1 MQLRSEVEQ
10 CHKEPVEKLNKQEQ
24 KLVLQ
29 IIEREAQIESIAQ
42 SKGYNEICV
51 YIDEDRVNISVRKD
65 GFSDADAVKLTEI
78 ATDNLKISSKNI
90 KIVEVK

>member
-29 IIEREAQIESIAQ
+29 IIEREAQIAEDLSID
-42 SKGYNEICV
+42 NFICNL
-51 YIDEDRVNISVRKD
+51 VNWLRD
-65 GFSDADAVKLTEI
+65 
-78 ATDNLKISSKNI
+78 
-90 KIVEVK
+90 

>member
-29 IIEREAQIESIAQ
+29 IIEREAQIAEDLSIDNFICSLVNWLRDWICMMKGVRLNQYGLSRTPLSSHVESILTPTQ
-42 SKGYNEICV
+42 YN
-51 YIDEDRVNISVRKD
+51 
-65 GFSDADAVKLTEI
+65 LTKF
-78 ATDNLKISSKNI
+78 A
-90 KIVEVK
+90 

>member
-29 IIEREAQIESIAQ
+29 IIEREAQLFAE
-42 SKGYNEICV
+42 
-51 YIDEDRVNISVRKD
+51 RVSALACSTSQRVPYD
-65 GFSDADAVKLTEI
+65 
-78 ATDNLKISSKNI
+78 
-90 KIVEVK
+90 IVQPRT

>member
-29 IIEREAQIESIAQ
+29 IIEREAQIAEDLSIDNFICSLVNWLRDWICMMKGVRLNQYGLSRTPLSSHMESI
-42 SKGYNEICV
+42 
-51 YIDEDRVNISVRKD
+51 
-65 GFSDADAVKLTEI
+65 LTPTPLWRE
-78 ATDNLKISSKNI
+78 AYS
-90 KIVEVK
+90 

>member
-29 IIEREAQIESIAQ
+29 IIEREAQIAEDLSIDNFICSLVNWLRDWICMMKGVRLNQYGLSRTPLSSHMESIFTPTPLWREAY
-42 SKGYNEICV
+42 S
-51 YIDEDRVNISVRKD
+51 
-65 GFSDADAVKLTEI
+65 
-78 ATDNLKISSKNI
+78 
-90 KIVEVK
+90 

>member
-29 IIEREAQIESIAQ
+29 IIEREAQIAEDLSID
-42 SKGYNEICV
+42 NFICNLV
-51 YIDEDRVNISVRKD
+51 NWLRDEYV
-65 GFSDADAVKLTEI
+65 
-78 ATDNLKISSKNI
+78 
-90 KIVEVK
+90 

>member
-29 IIEREAQIESIAQ
+29 IIEREAQIAEDLSIDNFICSLVNWLRDWICMMKGVRLNQYGLSRTSLSSHMESI
-42 SKGYNEICV
+42 
-51 YIDEDRVNISVRKD
+51 
-65 GFSDADAVKLTEI
+65 LTPTPLWRE
-78 ATDNLKISSKNI
+78 AYS
-90 KIVEVK
+90 

>member
-29 IIEREAQIESIAQ
+29 IIEREAQIAEDLSIDNFIF
-42 SKGYNEICV
+42 SL
-51 YIDEDRVNISVRKD
+51 VNWLRD
-65 GFSDADAVKLTEI
+65 
-78 ATDNLKISSKNI
+78 
-90 KIVEVK
+90 

>member
-29 IIEREAQIESIAQ
+29 IIEREAQIA
-42 SKGYNEICV
+42 
-51 YIDEDRVNISVRKD
+51 EDYPLITLSV
-65 GFSDADAVKLTEI
+65 VL
-78 ATDNLKISSKNI
+78 
-90 KIVEVK
+90 